1 MSGGTEI
8 KRTLRDFIR
17 RNYLGAASRA
27 DFGDDDS
34 FLKDGII
41 DSIGILEL
49 AQFVQETF
57 GIRVE
62 TADILPSNFDTLN
75 KLERY
80 VRDKS
85 KASGGPAR

>member
-1 MSGGTEI
+1 MSAVDI
-8 KRTLRDFIR
+8 KTTLREYIR
-17 RNYLGAASRA
+17 RNYLGAASRT

-34 FLKDGII
+34 FLREGIV

-57 GIRVE
+57 GVRVE

-75 KLERY
+75 NLERY
-80 VRDKS
+80 VDRKL
-85 KASGGPAR
+85 KTAGGP

>member
-1 MSGGTEI
+1 MNTSADI
-8 KRTLRDFIR
+8 KQVLRDHIR
-17 RNYLGAASRA
+17 RNYLGAASRS

-34 FLKDGII
+34 FLRDGII

-57 GIRVE
+57 DIRVD
-62 TADILPSNFDTLN
+62 TADILPAHFDTLN

-80 VRDKS
+80 I
-85 KASGGPAR
+85 AARTRREA

>member
-1 MSGGTEI
+1 MSDPEQT
-8 KRTLRDFIR
+8 KRILRDFIR

-27 DFGDDDS
+27 DFGEDDS

-57 GIRVE
+57 GIRVD

-80 VRDKS
+80 VRQ
-85 KASGGPAR
+85 KAKAAEGPG